1 MFVVLHTLFLLMRSL
16 LLTAL
21 LSSALSAVQAAPP
34 GYRSSRYHYTSGN
47 QPYHRPPV
55 RLTFGGNLA
64 YYNGDI
70 TSRLKDNTLRLGLG
84 IGIAQS
90 LSPHFV
96 YGIDLSYFKLQA
108 KDQVLARN
116 YRFAS
121 TNGLLTTFLRYN
133 LNEDKSMYVGAKYKP
148 SPVQVFVQAGVGATL
163 FDPTAT
169 QIVNDRPVG
178 LPPEQRGGYPQVA
191 AVLPVG
197 AGVTLRASRAVRFT
211 LEGLYYFTSTDLL
224 DDISQRANPG
234 MKDDFATVSLK
245 MEYAFY
251 RKHGKPLVHF
261 D

>member
-1 MFVVLHTLFLLMRSL
+1 MRSL

-21 LSSALSAVQAAPP
+21 FSGALGAAQAAPP
-34 GYRSSRYHYTSGN
+34 GYRTPRFYYTPRH

-64 YYNGDI
+64 YYNGDL
-70 TSRLKDNTLRLGLG
+70 TSRLQNNTLRLGLG
-84 IGIAQS
+84 IGLAQS
-90 LSPHFV
+90 VSPRLV
-96 YGIDLSYFKLQA
+96 YNIDLSYFKLQA
-108 KDQVLARN
+108 RDQVESRN
-116 YRFAS
+116 YRFTS
-121 TNGLLTTFLRYN
+121 TNTLLTTSLRYN
-133 LNEDKSMYVGAKYKP
+133 LNADKSMFVGPSYKAT
-148 SPVQVFVQAGVGATL
+148 PVTAFLQAGVGALL
-163 FDPTAT
+163 FDPLAT
-169 QIVNDRPVG
+169 QLTSEGVRA
-178 LPPEQRGGYPQVA
+178 LPPERRGGYPVLA

-224 DDISQRANPG
+224 DDVSQRGNAS

-245 MEYAFY
+245 MEIGFY

>member
-1 MFVVLHTLFLLMRSL
+1 MRSL

-21 LSSALSAVQAAPP
+21 LSSVLGAAQAAPP
-34 GYRSSRYHYTSGN
+34 GYRSPRYYYTPRN

-84 IGIAQS
+84 IGLAQS
-90 LSPHFV
+90 VSPHLV

-108 KDQVLARN
+108 KDQVLTRN
-116 YRFAS
+116 YRFTS

-133 LNEDKSMYVGAKYKP
+133 LFADKSMYVGSNYKP
-148 SPVQVFVQAGVGATL
+148 TPVQVFLQAGVGAML
-163 FDPTAT
+163 FNPVAT
-169 QIVNDRPVG
+169 QLTGDG
-178 LPPEQRGGYPQVA
+178 LLALPPEQRGGYPQLA

-197 AGVTLRASRAVRFT
+197 AGVSFRASRAVRFT

-224 DDISQRANPG
+224 DDISQRGNPN

-251 RKHGKPLVHF
+251 KKHGKPLVHF